1 MSSWLPTLLERNS
14 SEPRARLELG
24 QELLERLGQSRLPS
38 DSKTINEYCDVL
50 FQWLAASNF
59 KVSLLSL
66 EILQASI
73 DVSGDVLAPYLLE
86 RVTSLVERL
95 GDSKPQVR
103 EAASNLLVDLA
114 NIPHSSHESVLERM
128 SPGFQHKQY
137 LVRIGTMEVF
147 VRLLDESRNELEVQ
161 TNRLVPTLC
170 KLMSDPNAEVREVA
184 ANTLAHVMLVLGEEV
199 GTTIRN
205 GRLISDNKM
214 QLLMQRY
221 ETALRRSSCPSSAP
235 RPTRP
240 ARRYQPHLR
249 NAFREWSVYAMNTDI
264 LDAPTW
270 VNDSLDNALSMF
282 RVPQQPIDDGQAD
295 QENQVRSTPVL
306 GRGSSMPAPK
316 RIPPALRGSAN
327 SAGVV
332 TEDDFRKAFTQVP
345 KCDIYSAKEL
355 QSQMESI
362 RQVLENTQLDW
373 SQRVNS
379 LKLLRSI
386 LINGGTDFEN
396 ELLSGVHSLED
407 ALITSVKDLRSQVC
421 REACITVSFL
431 CEKLE
436 VSIVRLCE
444 SLLPATIGLIQNSVK
459 IMSSSGATACYFII
473 KYVEHP
479 KLIPIVLSYS
489 SSKSKEIRKI
499 VQDLVNQMLMIW
511 TPAKLDKSL
520 GGIIDCIKAG
530 ISDADP
536 HARASARNGYQQLD
550 QHFPHQAQLLFQSLD
565 PTKQRSL
572 SGAVSAAS
580 SSQSINSERDS
591 LNMAHRPNALGL
603 NRPKTTNFFAGR
615 SASEIDANAVRRA
628 AAYTPAKSKLAGS
641 IATRN
646 TPSARPAVASRC
658 GIPPARQTP
667 LKTNN
672 SVNPPGSVSQPG
684 SRSTSPTRTG
694 ASRRPAAPVASTPS
708 VMSSS
713 RIGIGV
719 GRGRQIGTREASPRR
734 FSGGTLNRGG
744 STNGHTNADTRQ
756 LCNAIRNFSFTTDD
770 DEFSLG
776 VMRYDQAGLTDAL
789 NACTSSNLNE
799 RKDGLRSLLEILKSR
814 RNIPPADIKKICDVL
829 NKLLTEGNHKL
840 LSMVMDILNVFVSSY
855 HDSLG
860 DWLQFLLL
868 RLLHKSGV
876 EILPTVVQPLN
887 MALKAVRTTFRPE
900 LQLIAICKNIQ
911 DPIQTPPVKAK
922 AATLNYLHEL
932 LQGME
937 QGSSLSRD
945 EIRGAVQK
953 IFQWME
959 DPKNV
964 SIKLACERVIYD
976 FFSLNT
982 ADFSTI
988 LSTYP
993 PQWREFAYSLLKKNK
1008 PSEGGA
1014 PRSPAAAPPVHEAIS
1029 DMSAQITDYVDSR
1042 GIMAATHTPPA
1053 NLSPSPVNVSQLLNG
1068 SSSRNTSTVSDLDV
1082 SLGIGE
1088 IESTMYLKDDVQL
1101 QNEYI
1106 AKLLKELSVLDPFRR
1121 NEQNQALQTL
1131 QQMVSEGSLTT
1142 WEENFKPLILHIFN
1156 VLAVNDVTL
1165 KRNALKLLTK
1175 ICVAQAVSFYDLAEM
1190 TLFKVLDSIAE
1201 EENPQVMNVA
1211 DECLKTLA
1219 THFPLHV
1226 VIRATKPIIA
1236 QENDPRVGPA
1246 LKMLTRL
1253 IESLEADEL
1262 TARLPEIA
1270 PGVVNCYS
1278 NPQSSVRKSTVFCLV
1293 AMVNKLGREPVN
1305 PYLSSLS
1312 NSKIHLLETPLAD
1325 RHSLL
1330 GIEVVSVTGANY
1342 PDNGSS
1348 TTITL
1353 SLSYSAYPVISS
1365 KEQLVRDYFI

>member
-1 MSSWLPTLLERNS
+1 MSWLSPLLERNS
-14 SEPRARLELG
+14 SDPRVRMELG
-24 QELLERLGQSRLPS
+24 QELLDRLAAAGRLPS
-38 DSKTINEYCDVL
+38 DSKTINEFCDIL
-50 FQWLAASNF
+50 FQWMASSNF

-66 EILQASI
+66 EILQTSI

-86 RVTSLVERL
+86 RVTNLVERL
-95 GDSKPQVR
+95 GDTKPQVR
-103 EAASNLLVDLA
+103 EAASCLLIDLA
-114 NIPHSSHESVLERM
+114 NVPHSSHEAVLERM

-137 LVRIGTMEVF
+137 LVRIGTMDVF
-147 VRLLDESRNELEVQ
+147 VRLLDESRDELEVQ
-161 TNRLVPTLC
+161 TNRLIPTLC
-170 KLMSDPNAEVREVA
+170 KLTADPNAEVREVA
-184 ANTLAHVMLVLGEEV
+184 VNTLAHVMLVLGEEV
-199 GTTIRN
+199 SNGIRSR
-205 GRLISDNKM
+205 RLIPDNKM

-240 ARRYQPHLR
+240 ARRYEPHVR
-249 NAFREWSVYAMNTDI
+249 NGCSFLFAVALDGLFIRMNSDI
-264 LDAPTW
+264 LDSRTW
-270 VNDSLDNALSMF
+270 VNDSFEKALSMF
-282 RVPQQPIDDGQAD
+282 RVPHAPGENGEAD
-295 QENQVRSTPVL
+295 QENQVRSVPVL
-306 GRGSSMPAPK
+306 SRGSSMPAQK
-316 RIPPALRGSAN
+316 RIPTTLRNSGN
-327 SAGVV
+327 SAGAVN
-332 TEDDFRKAFTQVP
+332 EEDFRKAFTQVP

-355 QSQMESI
+355 QSQLESI
-362 RQVLENTQLDW
+362 RQVLENSQLDW

-386 LINGGTDFEN
+386 LINGGMDFES
-396 ELLSGVHSLED
+396 ELITGVHCLED

-436 VSIVRLCE
+436 ASIVRLCE
-444 SLLPATIGLIQNSVK
+444 AILPATIGLIQNSAK
-459 IMSSSGATACYFII
+459 IMSSSGANACYFII
-473 KYVEHP
+473 KHVEHP

-499 VQDLVNQMLMIW
+499 VQDLVNQMLAIW
-511 TPAKLDKSL
+511 TPTKLEKNLS
-520 GGIIDCIKAG
+520 GIIDCIKAG

-536 HARASARNGYQQLD
+536 QARTSARNGYQQLD

-565 PTKQRSL
+565 PAKQRSL
-572 SGAVSAAS
+572 SGAMSAAS

-591 LNMAHRPNALGL
+591 LHMAHRPGGLGL

-628 AAYTPAKSKLAGS
+628 AAYTPAKSKLTGS
-641 IATRN
+641 VATRN
-646 TPSARPAVASRC
+646 TPARPSVVRS
-658 GIPPARQTP
+658 GIPPSRQTP

-684 SRSTSPTRTG
+684 SRSTSPSRTG
-694 ASRRPAAPVASTPS
+694 ANRRPAPVSSTPS

-713 RIGIGV
+713 RIGIG
-719 GRGRQIGTREASPRR
+719 RPRQIGTREASPRR
-734 FSGGTLNRGG
+734 FSGGTLNRGA
-744 STNGHTNADTRQ
+744 SANGHAAGNDTRQ
-756 LCNAIRNFSFTTDD
+756 LCNAIRNFSLTADD
-770 DEFSLG
+770 EEFSLG
-776 VMRYDQAGLTDAL
+776 VLRYDQAGLTDAL

-814 RNIPPADIKKICDVL
+814 RNIPPPDIKKICDVL

-887 MALKAVRTTFRPE
+887 MALKAVRSTFRPE

-937 QGSSLSRD
+937 QGSNLSRD
-945 EIRGAVQK
+945 EVRGAVQK

-959 DPKNV
+959 DPKNA
-964 SIKLACERVIYD
+964 SIKMACERVIYD

-1008 PSEGGA
+1008 PSESA
-1014 PRSPAAAPPVHEAIS
+1014 VPRSPAAAPVHEAIS

-1042 GIMAATHTPPA
+1042 GVMGPLATSA
-1053 NLSPSPVNVSQLLNG
+1053 NLSASPANVSHLLNG
-1068 SSSRNTSTVSDLDV
+1068 SSARAASNANDTDL
-1082 SLGIGE
+1082 SLGSIGE
-1088 IESTMYLKDDVQL
+1088 IESTLYLKDDVHQ
-1101 QNEYI
+1101 QNKFI
-1106 AKLLKELSVLDPFRR
+1106 AELLNELSNLDPLRR
-1121 NEQNQALQTL
+1121 SEQNHALQTL

-1142 WEENFKPLILHIFN
+1142 WEENFKSLILHIFN

-1165 KRNALKLLTK
+1165 KRSALKLLTK

-1253 IESLEADEL
+1253 IESLDAEEL

-1305 PYLSSLS
+1305 PYLTSLS
-1312 NSKIHLLETPLAD
+1312 NSKVVEKKSQGVLQNFINPSTRGVHSANTDVFYTLLIT
-1325 RHSLL
+1325 
-1330 GIEVVSVTGANY
+1330 VTS
-1342 PDNGSS
+1342 P
-1348 TTITL
+1348 
-1353 SLSYSAYPVISS
+1353 
-1365 KEQLVRDYFI
+1365 

>member
-1 MSSWLPTLLERNS
+1 MSWLLPLLHRNS
-14 SEPRARLELG
+14 SNPRSRLELG
-24 QELLERLGQSRLPS
+24 QELLDRLGTERLPS
-38 DSKTINEYCDVL
+38 DSKTINEFCDVL
-50 FQWLAASNF
+50 FQWLSASNF

-103 EAASNLLVDLA
+103 EAASCVLVDLA
-114 NIPHSSHESVLERM
+114 NVEHSSHEAVLERLW
-128 SPGFQHKQY
+128 PGFLHKQY
-137 LVRIGTMEVF
+137 LVRIGAMEVF
-147 VRLLDESRNELEVQ
+147 VRLLDESRDELEVQ
-161 TNRLVPTLC
+161 SNRLIPTLC

-184 ANTLAHVMLVLGEEV
+184 ANTLAHVMLVLGEEISNS
-199 GTTIRN
+199 IRN
-205 GRLISDNKM
+205 RKLVNDNKM
-214 QLLMQRY
+214 QLLVQRY
-221 ETALRRSSCPSSAP
+221 ESALRRSSCPSSAA

-240 ARRYQPHLR
+240 ARRFEPNQR
-249 NAFREWSVYAMNTDI
+249 NAATASSHYLNQTKQISVLGGEVLHCFSLPAVDGRCIPMDADI
-264 LDAPTW
+264 IDASTW
-270 VNDSLDNALSMF
+270 VNDSFDKALSMF
-282 RVPQQPIDDGQAD
+282 RVPQPPGENGEVD
-295 QENQVRSTPVL
+295 QENQVRSIPGL
-306 GRGSSMPAPK
+306 SRGSSMPAHK
-316 RIPPALRGSAN
+316 RIPVRNSGSSVGAVN
-327 SAGVV
+327 
-332 TEDDFRKAFTQVP
+332 EDDFRKAFTQVP
-345 KCDIYSAKEL
+345 KCDIYSAREL
-355 QSQMESI
+355 QSQLESI
-362 RQVLENTQLDW
+362 RQVLENSQLDW

-386 LINGGTDFEN
+386 LINGGMDFEN
-396 ELLSGVHSLED
+396 ELVNGIHSLED

-444 SLLPATIGLIQNSVK
+444 ALLPATIALIQNSAKV
-459 IMSSSGATACYFII
+459 MSTSGVNACYFIV
-473 KYVEHP
+473 KHVEHP
-479 KLIPIVLSYS
+479 KLIPIVLSHS

-499 VQDLVNQMLMIW
+499 IQDLVNQMLAIW
-511 TPAKLDKSL
+511 TPSKLEKSL
-520 GGIIDCIKAG
+520 SGIIDCIKAG
-530 ISDADP
+530 ICDADP
-536 HARASARNGYQQLD
+536 LARASARNSYQQLD

-565 PTKQRSL
+565 PAKQRSL

-591 LNMAHRPNALGL
+591 LHMSHRPGAFGL
-603 NRPKTTNFFAGR
+603 NRHKTTNFFAGR

-628 AAYTPAKSKLAGS
+628 ASYTPAKSKLTGS
-641 IATRN
+641 VAVRN
-646 TPSARPAVASRC
+646 TPARPSVVRS
-658 GIPPARQTP
+658 GIPPSRQTP

-684 SRSTSPTRTG
+684 SRSTSPSRAS
-694 ASRRPAAPVASTPS
+694 ASRRPAPVSSTPS

-713 RIGIGV
+713 RIGIS
-719 GRGRQIGTREASPRR
+719 RPRQIGTREASPRR
-734 FSGGTLNRGG
+734 FSGGTLNRGA
-744 STNGHTNADTRQ
+744 SANGNGTGADTRQ
-756 LCNAIRNFSFTTDD
+756 LCNAIRNFSLTADEDD
-770 DEFSLG
+770 FSTG
-776 VMRYDQAGLTDAL
+776 VLRYDQAGLTDAL
-789 NACTSSNLNE
+789 TACTSSNLNE
-799 RKDGLRSLLEILKSR
+799 RKEGLRSLLEILKSR
-814 RNIPPADIKKICDVL
+814 RNIPPPEIKKICDVL

-840 LSMVMDILNVFVSSY
+840 LSM
-855 HDSLG
+855 
-860 DWLQFLLL
+860 FLLL

-911 DPIQTPPVKAK
+911 DPIQTPPVKTK

-964 SIKLACERVIYD
+964 SIKVACERVIYD

-1008 PSEGGA
+1008 PSESTV

-1042 GIMAATHTPPA
+1042 GVMGPLTTSA
-1053 NLSPSPVNVSQLLNG
+1053 NLSGSPANMSLLLNG
-1068 SSSRNTSTVSDLDV
+1068 SSSRTSANAADADV
-1082 SLGIGE
+1082 SLGSIGE
-1088 IESTMYLKDDVQL
+1088 AYKALCAFSKENARKIESTMYLKDDLQL

-1106 AKLLKELSVLDPFRR
+1106 AKLLNELSSLDPFRR
-1121 NEQNQALQTL
+1121 NEQNRALQTL

-1142 WEENFKPLILHIFN
+1142 WEENFKSLILHIFN

-1253 IESLEADEL
+1253 IESLDADEL

-1293 AMVNKLGREPVN
+1293 AMVNKLGRGPVN
-1305 PYLSSLS
+1305 PYLASLS
-1312 NSKIHLLETPLAD
+1312 NSKIHLLEVYIQRTQ
-1325 RHSLL
+1325 
-1330 GIEVVSVTGANY
+1330 T
-1342 PDNGSS
+1342 SS
-1348 TTITL
+1348 TH
-1353 SLSYSAYPVISS
+1353 
-1365 KEQLVRDYFI
+1365 F

>member
-1 MSSWLPTLLERNS
+1 MF
-14 SEPRARLELG
+14 AR
-24 QELLERLGQSRLPS
+24 
-38 DSKTINEYCDVL
+38 
-50 FQWLAASNF
+50 
-59 KVSLLSL
+59 
-66 EILQASI
+66 
-73 DVSGDVLAPYLLE
+73 
-86 RVTSLVERL
+86 
-95 GDSKPQVR
+95 
-103 EAASNLLVDLA
+103 
-114 NIPHSSHESVLERM
+114 
-128 SPGFQHKQY
+128 
-137 LVRIGTMEVF
+137 
-147 VRLLDESRNELEVQ
+147 
-161 TNRLVPTLC
+161 
-170 KLMSDPNAEVREVA
+170 
-184 ANTLAHVMLVLGEEV
+184 GE
-199 GTTIRN
+199 
-205 GRLISDNKM
+205 
-214 QLLMQRY
+214 
-221 ETALRRSSCPSSAP
+221 
-235 RPTRP
+235 
-240 ARRYQPHLR
+240 
-249 NAFREWSVYAMNTDI
+249 
-264 LDAPTW
+264 
-270 VNDSLDNALSMF
+270 
-282 RVPQQPIDDGQAD
+282 AD
-295 QENQVRSTPVL
+295 QENQVRSVPVL
-306 GRGSSMPAPK
+306 SRGSSMPAQK
-316 RIPPALRGSAN
+316 RIPTTLRNSGN
-327 SAGVV
+327 SAGAIN
-332 TEDDFRKAFTQVP
+332 EEDFRKAFTQVP

-355 QSQMESI
+355 QSQLESI
-362 RQVLENTQLDW
+362 RQVLENSQLDW

-386 LINGGTDFEN
+386 LINGGMDFES
-396 ELLSGVHSLED
+396 ELISGVHCLED

-436 VSIVRLCE
+436 TSIVRLCE
-444 SLLPATIGLIQNSVK
+444 AILPATIALIQNSAK
-459 IMSSSGATACYFII
+459 IMSSSGANACYFIV
-473 KYVEHP
+473 KHVEHP

-499 VQDLVNQMLMIW
+499 VQDLVNQMLAIW
-511 TPAKLDKSL
+511 TPAKLEKSL
-520 GGIIDCIKAG
+520 SGIIDCIKAG

-536 HARASARNGYQQLD
+536 QARTSARNGYQQLD

-565 PTKQRSL
+565 PAKQRSL
-572 SGAVSAAS
+572 SGAMSAAS

-591 LNMAHRPNALGL
+591 LHMAHRPGALGL

-628 AAYTPAKSKLAGS
+628 AAYTPAKSKLTGS
-641 IATRN
+641 VATRN
-646 TPSARPAVASRC
+646 TPARPSVVRS
-658 GIPPARQTP
+658 GIPPSRQTP

-684 SRSTSPTRTG
+684 SRSTSPSRTG
-694 ASRRPAAPVASTPS
+694 ANRRPAPVSSTPS

-713 RIGIGV
+713 RIGIG
-719 GRGRQIGTREASPRR
+719 RPRQIGTREASPRR
-734 FSGGTLNRGG
+734 FSGGTLNRGA
-744 STNGHTNADTRQ
+744 SANGHAAGNDTRQ
-756 LCNAIRNFSFTTDD
+756 LCNAIRNFSLTADD
-770 DEFSLG
+770 EEFSLG
-776 VMRYDQAGLTDAL
+776 VLRYDQAGLTDAL

-814 RNIPPADIKKICDVL
+814 RNIPPPDIKKICDVL

-937 QGSSLSRD
+937 QGSNLSRD
-945 EIRGAVQK
+945 EVRGAVQK

-1008 PSEGGA
+1008 PSESA
-1014 PRSPAAAPPVHEAIS
+1014 VPRSPAAAPVHEAIS

-1042 GIMAATHTPPA
+1042 GVMGPLTTSA
-1053 NLSPSPVNVSQLLNG
+1053 NLSASPANVSHLLNG
-1068 SSSRNTSTVSDLDV
+1068 SSSRAVSNANDTDL
-1082 SLGIGE
+1082 SLGSIGE
-1088 IESTMYLKDDVQL
+1088 IESTLYLKDDVHQ
-1101 QNEYI
+1101 QNKFI
-1106 AKLLKELSVLDPFRR
+1106 AELLNELSNLDPLRR
-1121 NEQNQALQTL
+1121 SEQNHALQTL

-1142 WEENFKPLILHIFN
+1142 WEENFKSLILHIFN

-1165 KRNALKLLTK
+1165 KRSALKLLTK

-1253 IESLEADEL
+1253 IESLDAEEL

-1305 PYLSSLS
+1305 PYLTSLS
-1312 NSKIHLLETPLAD
+1312 NSKVVEKKSPGVLQNFINPST
-1325 RHSLL
+1325 RGVHSANTDVFYTFL
-1330 GIEVVSVTGANY
+1330 ITVTS
-1342 PDNGSS
+1342 P
-1348 TTITL
+1348 
-1353 SLSYSAYPVISS
+1353 
-1365 KEQLVRDYFI
+1365 